1 MRTKRESFKEFK
13 ERIGGFSRRGF
24 PEGETLITNEKLLEK
39 ADRTGRLIPYMGS
52 TVLYML
58 SEEAQ
63 QEIACVQ
70 EALYGQFGRFFAE
83 RLSADQMH
91 ITLHDL
97 ISGPPS
103 SWILKSMMNLS
114 GRIDER
120 IEQIKRRHENIVL
133 RSTYLFSM
141 VGTSLVWGFEPIDDE
156 NYRKLMD
163 AYESVDKIVKLNY
176 PLTPHITVAYFKP
189 GIYEDISV
197 IQPFI
202 DSVHGK
208 KTIEIALTPEMLG
221 QYFFFSMNDYQK
233 A

>member
-1 MRTKRESFKEFK
+1 MK
-13 ERIGGFSRRGF
+13 
-24 PEGETLITNEKLLEK
+24 
-39 ADRTGRLIPYMGS
+39 
-52 TVLYML
+52 
-58 SEEAQ
+58 
-63 QEIACVQ
+63 
-70 EALYGQFGRFFAE
+70 
-83 RLSADQMH
+83 
-91 ITLHDL
+91 
-97 ISGPPS
+97 
-103 SWILKSMMNLS
+103 
-114 GRIDER
+114 
-120 IEQIKRRHENIVL
+120 
-133 RSTYLFSM
+133 
-141 VGTSLVWGFEPIDDE
+141 